1 LGLHADHGRL
11 TVRRNFLLLFWPPEA
26 PDAEALA
33 ARLQAAA
40 AEAPTWRLAI
50 ARPGLA
56 LWLAGPEDLPV
67 RVLGPGGGVLIGEV
81 FGRADGEP
89 ELEAVDPVCVARA
102 LAGRAWGQ
110 FIALLGRAPGER
122 WIYRDPSGVVDAL
135 TWRLGDGVSVV
146 ASALTELPRGFS
158 PRRMALHWD
167 RIVEFLGVPTAATT
181 PALLSDVTAVGPGEL
196 LPVGGG
202 PAREI
207 WSPVAFA
214 SPVDA
219 SADELAAEF
228 VGRVDACTDALV
240 GSHNRVL
247 MELSGGLDSSTLAA
261 SVAATGNLLRVVE
274 WLNVA
279 DERPEAD
286 EQRYAEAVAQ
296 ALGVPLTVD
305 RRRPQALGDADVAD
319 LGGQTW
325 PMIAGVDATRDRDE
339 FERAMRHGATAILS
353 GQGGDAV
360 FFQMASA
367 LVAADALEDRG
378 AALLWDPLLA
388 QVARR
393 VRASVWSVYTE
404 ARRALRTGAS
414 GPKHVNA
421 LLTREAHDAV
431 AGLEHAWVRAAQRS
445 DLPPGKRFHIRA
457 LATNHFN
464 HACSR
469 RRQVADLLFPLLAQP
484 VLELALSVPTPVL
497 AGGNHARPFQRTAFA
512 HRLPPLVRERRA
524 KGNVSVYLAQM
535 MARSIPFLREYL
547 LGGCLTDAAVL
558 DRSKLG
564 QVLDRDFMIGAAVG
578 NDLVGAIAVE
588 AWVRH
593 WQRFAPDAPA
603 SRPWR

>member
-1 LGLHADHGRL
+1 M
-11 TVRRNFLLLFWPPEA
+11 RRNLLLLLWPPEA
-26 PDAEALA
+26 PDADALA

-40 AEAPTWRLAI
+40 TEAPAWRLAI
-50 ARPGLA
+50 ARPGLT

-67 RVLGPGGGVLIGEV
+67 RMLEPSAGLLIGEV
-81 FGRADGEP
+81 FGAAGGGP
-89 ELEAVDPVCVARA
+89 PPGAGDPVCIARS
-102 LAGRAWGQ
+102 LARQSWGQ
-110 FIALLGRAPGER
+110 FIAVLGRGAGDR
-122 WIYRDPSGVVDAL
+122 WIYRDPSGLVDAL

-146 ASALTELPRGFS
+146 ASALTELPWGFS
-158 PRRMALHWD
+158 PRRVGLHWD

-181 PALLSDVTAVGPGEL
+181 PALFADVAAVGPGEL

-202 PAREI
+202 LAREI

-214 SPVDA
+214 SPVNA
-219 SADELAAEF
+219 AADELAAEF
-228 VGRVDACTDALV
+228 VRRVDACTDALV
-240 GSHNRVL
+240 GSHDRVL
-247 MELSGGLDSSTLAA
+247 MELSGGLDSSTLAG
-261 SVAATGNLLRVVE
+261 SIWATGHLPRVVE

-279 DERPEAD
+279 DDRPEAD
-286 EQRYAEAVAQ
+286 EQRYAEAMAA
-296 ALGVPLTVD
+296 ALGVRLTVD
-305 RRRPQALGDADVAD
+305 RRRPRALGEADVAD

-339 FERAMRHGATAILS
+339 LARVTGHGATAILS

-367 LVAADALEDRG
+367 LVAADALKDRG

-393 VRASVWSVYTE
+393 VRASVWSVCAE

-421 LLTREAHDAV
+421 LLTRDAHEAV
-431 AGLEHAWVRAAQRS
+431 AGLEHAWVCAAQRS

-457 LATNHFN
+457 LATNHFT

-469 RRQVADLLFPLLAQP
+469 RREAADLLFPLLAQP

-497 AGGNHARPFQRTAFA
+497 AGGNHARPFQRMAFA
-512 HRLPPLVRERRA
+512 HRLPPLVRGRRA

-547 LGGCLTDAAVL
+547 LGGCLTDAGVL
-558 DRSKLG
+558 DRSKLD

-603 SRPWR
+603 SRRGR

>member
-1 LGLHADHGRL
+1 M
-11 TVRRNFLLLFWPPEA
+11 LLWPPEA
-26 PDAEALA
+26 PDAGALA

-40 AEAPTWRLAI
+40 TEAPTWRLAI

-56 LWLAGPEDLPV
+56 LWLAGPGDLPV
-67 RVLGPGGGVLIGEV
+67 RVLGHGGGLLIGEM
-81 FGRADGEP
+81 FGTAGAGP
-89 ELEAVDPVCVARA
+89 ELEAGDPVCVARI
-102 LAGRAWGQ
+102 LARRSWGQ

-122 WIYRDPSGVVDAL
+122 WIYRDPSGLVDAL

-146 ASALTELPRGFS
+146 ASALTELPWGFS
-158 PRRMALHWD
+158 PRRMGLHWD

-181 PALLSDVTAVGPGEL
+181 PALLADVTAVGPGEL
-196 LPVGGG
+196 LPVGDGG

-207 WSPVAFA
+207 WSPMAFA
-214 SPVDA
+214 SPIDT

-228 VGRVDACTDALV
+228 VRRVDACTDALV
-240 GSHNRVL
+240 GSHDRVL
-247 MELSGGLDSSTLAA
+247 MELSGGLDSSTLAG
-261 SVAATGNLLRVVE
+261 SISATGNLPRVVE

-279 DERPEAD
+279 DDRPEAD
-286 EQRYAEAVAQ
+286 EQRYAEAVAA
-296 ALGVPLTVD
+296 ALGVRLTVD
-305 RRRPQALGDADVAD
+305 RRRPRALGEEDVAD

-325 PMIAGVDATRDRDE
+325 PMVAGVDATRDRDE
-339 FERAMRHGATAILS
+339 LARVTGHGATAILS

-360 FFQMASA
+360 FFQMATA

-378 AALLWDPLLA
+378 VTLLWDPLLA

-393 VRASVWSVYTE
+393 VRASVWSVSAE

-469 RRQVADLLFPLLAQP
+469 RREVADLLFPLLAQP
-484 VLELALSVPTPVL
+484 VLELALSVPTPML
-497 AGGNHARPFQRTAFA
+497 AGGNHARPFQRSAFA

-547 LGGCLTDAAVL
+547 LGGCLTDAGVL
-558 DRSKLG
+558 DRSKLD